1 MPFKV
6 TAIRSWSSMGERGN
20 TSISL
25 KSEIRDLKL
34 DDQTWTPGQF
44 NFCDLDF
51 GFEIRLRPIS
61 KCLSLLLNRSLTR
74 RVTDSGL
81 VETCGPHHFLRLR
94 PDGLALRALSHRER
108 VAFGSGLP

>member
-25 KSEIRDLKL
+25 KSEIRDLN
-34 DDQTWTPGQF
+34 WTIKRGLPDSSIF
-44 NFCDLDF
+44 AISDF

-61 KCLSLLLNRSLTR
+61 KCLSPLLNRSLTR